1 MVDLH
6 HQVDL
11 VFLAA
16 ATVKLISN
24 ASRVLDES
32 REIVRDVRLVE
43 YIEGFQVYG
52 TWSMIL
58 EASTVLRSFEK
69 ERHAVCE
76 RPPPRVRASGGGGG
90 S

>member
-58 EASTVLRSFEK
+58 EASFFELQHTV
-69 ERHAVCE
+69 
-76 RPPPRVRASGGGGG
+76 G
-90 S
+90 

>member
-1 MVDLH
+1 MG
-6 HQVDL
+6 
-11 VFLAA
+11 
-16 ATVKLISN
+16 TVKLISN

-58 EASTVLRSFEK
+58 EASFLPVSADVQIELQHTV
-69 ERHAVCE
+69 
-76 RPPPRVRASGGGGG
+76 G
-90 S
+90 